1 MAAPPAPFL
10 SFRELYHDNTRDEDR
25 GDPAPLMNTFDPNS
39 PPVIAPNELFALL
52 GREESSSTKSFLLLE
67 QDPATPNI
75 QGQVGCFHGSKQYR
89 QGLGQP
95 ANQWTDRV
103 FAFTGDVQH
112 RNAPTTVEI
121 PNTVFQRVAH
131 GAAVRIFRPEVLILM
146 LLADPT
152 MLAVDSPQDFD
163 PGWIA
168 TITRYSFPVP
178 FQYVHLFLDS
188 TLTPR
193 DAFIL
198 VYQSAVAKGQV
209 DIIRP
214 LLNWLSLGLTRTL
227 AVAAGTD
234 HSRTGFEPLTAPRMD
249 NTLRNHRWDVTT
261 AKLPGLSLAPTTVS
275 ATQMTGAIGNIV
287 QVMRG
292 IRTDATTRAAT
303 AAIKTPSDHYGP
315 ILVKV
320 MRLAQ
325 VGREEDLLPVHYAL
339 AKNKKT
345 MARATWHQY
354 AVAATQELGYH
365 GLRIFVSPN
374 VATKLND
381 GALATYQMDDLSAGV
396 NLYQLGANTNESVD
410 AMTST
415 AAAYDL
421 AMEGGGND
429 FGAILGIVN
438 TKSIEL
444 PLNFYMA
451 EALLQMEHGLMQAM
465 WGAHHPAVTALVQ
478 FLANY
483 RRYQTLLQNYVPRSQ
498 NHYGLTPILLCQQW
512 KQVKNAWALQQEAS
526 DTVIPFFETELNEM
540 WMKLVMND
548 PSWEKPIS
556 QRYITPQPS
565 GFSGSS
571 PNAPPSFAP
580 AAPALPA
587 PPAVDTSR
595 PAATERRQSPHINL
609 HMNPELSLF
618 RAKTGGKA
626 IKKIVLD
633 AKEAGNSVPTN
644 GNGDEMCVTFHVFGS
659 CSSNCQRRFDHH
671 DLARS
676 EKSACKKHTPDEDA
690 KMIAWCR
697 TAFD

>member
-1 MAAPPAPFL
+1 MA
-10 SFRELYHDNTRDEDR
+10 
-25 GDPAPLMNTFDPNS
+25 TFDPNS
-39 PPVIAPNELFALL
+39 PPVIAPNELFAQL
-52 GREESSSTKSFLLLE
+52 GREESASTKAFLLLE
-67 QDPATPNI
+67 QILATPNI
-75 QGQVGCFHGSKQYR
+75 QGQVGCYHGSKQYR

-95 ANQWTDRV
+95 PNQWTDRV
-103 FAFTGDVQH
+103 FAFMGNVQH
-112 RNAPTTVEI
+112 RNAPTTVEV
-121 PNTVFQRVAH
+121 PNTVFQQVAH
-131 GAAVRIFRPEVLILM
+131 GAAVQIFRPEVLILM

-152 MLAVDSPQDFD
+152 MLAVDTPQDFD

-168 TITRYSFPVP
+168 TITRYSIPVP
-178 FQYVHLFLDS
+178 FQYVHLFLDGS
-188 TLTPR
+188 LSPR

-234 HSRTGFEPLTAPRMD
+234 HSRTGFKPLTAPRMD
-249 NTLRNHRWDVTT
+249 NTLRNYRWDVTT

-292 IRTDATTRAAT
+292 IRTDAATRAAT
-303 AAIKTPSDHYGP
+303 AALKTPADHYGP
-315 ILVKV
+315 ILVKI

-325 VGREEDLLPVHYAL
+325 VGRKEDLLPVHYAL

-365 GLRIFVSPN
+365 GLCIFVSPN

-396 NLYQLGANTNESVD
+396 NLYQLGANTNESVN

-415 AAAYDL
+415 TAAYDL

-465 WGAHHPAVTALVQ
+465 WGASHPAVTAMVQ
-478 FLANY
+478 FLVNY

-526 DTVIPFFETELNEM
+526 NAAIPFFEAELNEM

-556 QRYITPQPS
+556 QRYITPQS
-565 GFSGSS
+565 FGSN
-571 PNAPPSFAP
+571 PGLPALAPV
-580 AAPALPA
+580 LPA
-587 PPAVDTSR
+587 PPAPPAGDPNC
-595 PAATERRQSPHINL
+595 PAATDRRQSPHINL
-609 HMNPELSLF
+609 HINSELSLF

-633 AKEAGNSVPTN
+633 AKEAGHPVPTN
-644 GNGDEMCVTFHVFGS
+644 SNGDEMCVTFHVFGS

-671 DLARS
+671 TLARA
-676 EKSACKKHTPDEDA
+676 EKSTCKQHTPKEDA

-697 TAFD
+697 AAFD